1 VTGYS
6 SITGFSDMPE
16 MMNAVSD
23 LTSLY
28 SSDLKK
34 AVRGIAIVDKKYV
47 MIRDEIETSDKP
59 AKVWWNMMTSADVA
73 VTGKKDARFTKNN
86 RRLFLKVVSPAGT
99 VLKLGFPKPP
109 HEYDAPNWGTSSLG
123 FETLVPADS
132 KAELVVLLL
141 PEGAAENEAVS
152 GLKLESWTVSSTA
165 KNAKK
170 AQSAQ
175 R

>member
-1 VTGYS
+1 
-6 SITGFSDMPE
+6 
-16 MMNAVSD
+16 
-23 LTSLY
+23 L
-28 SSDLKK
+28 
-34 AVRGIAIVDKKYV
+34 
-47 MIRDEIETSDKP
+47 
-59 AKVWWNMMTSADVA
+59 
-73 VTGKKDARFTKNN
+73 
-86 RRLFLKVVSPAGT
+86 
-99 VLKLGFPKPP
+99 
-109 HEYDAPNWGTSSLG
+109 GTSSLG